1 MKKSGKEK
9 SKASADD
16 DQDMDEFEANAA
28 MDTSELKGDTK
39 FDDEEIVLISNA
51 FLFFFAGFDTSS
63 TGFGFVC
70 HKLCLHEE
78 KNINCLMTKKMY
90 HNLDNGIKAFIY
102 NFYTVSKNT
111 A

>member
-9 SKASADD
+9 SKVSADD

-78 KNINCLMTKKMY
+78 RNINHLITNIY
-90 HNLDNGIKAFIY
+90 LDTDLILYTINL
-102 NFYTVSKNT
+102 
-111 A
+111 

>member
-9 SKASADD
+9 SKAPADD

-78 KNINCLMTKKMY
+78 RNINYFMT
-90 HNLDNGIKAFIY
+90 NIY
-102 NFYTVSKNT
+102 F
-111 A
+111 